1 MDGNIERGENML
13 DASDRV
19 RLFNQF
25 WKPQN
30 PKAVLLIVHG
40 LKDHSSR
47 YASLGEQLVSHGY
60 AVYALDLRGHGK
72 SEGERAFVGSFDD
85 YLRDLDLFYD
95 KVRRAEPGKPV
106 FLFGHSMGGAI
117 ALLFALG
124 RNPEIRGLVLSA
136 PALKIP
142 SDVSP
147 LLVWFTKRLGGI
159 APKRSV
165 FKLENKLFT
174 RDLEALAAMNSDP
187 LIYNKPHPARTATEL
202 LRAIDRIQKTMSS
215 LMIPI
220 MLMHGTA
227 DKITNPDGSR
237 QLDEAALSTDKTLKL
252 YQGHYHDLLHDLENS
267 DVANDLLQWL
277 DGHSDASGRTSKQ

>member
-117 ALLFALG
+117 ALLFTLG

-136 PALKIP
+136 PALKVPI
-142 SDVSP
+142 DVSP